1 MYGQLGD
8 NLDQSKL
15 KVKPKYLKVTP
26 RCPKLTRKWLQV
38 DLMVLENHLNLLGKY
53 VFFEEG
59 TNCIQSKPQ
68 MLFNAPFWVQSDP
81 R

>member
-38 DLMVLENHLNLLGKY
+38 DLMVLENLLKSVGKMN
-53 VFFEEG
+53 VF
-59 TNCIQSKPQ
+59 
-68 MLFNAPFWVQSDP
+68 
-81 R
+81 

>member
-38 DLMVLENHLNLLGKY
+38 DLMVLENH
-53 VFFEEG
+53 
-59 TNCIQSKPQ
+59 
-68 MLFNAPFWVQSDP
+68 
-81 R
+81 